1 MHDKWFYR
9 ASFAC
14 SNHPIHHPSGE
25 PMTTAAS
32 DPQIVPR
39 PPTSSPALRAADE
52 AVADALESVL
62 ADNTRRVYGAQWR
75 LFTDWCDEVGLQ
87 SMPADPLTVARYLAV
102 RAGSGATIAT
112 LRLVTFAIAKAHQW
126 AGH

>member
-1 MHDKWFYR
+1 
-9 ASFAC
+9 
-14 SNHPIHHPSGE
+14 
-25 PMTTAAS
+25 MTTAAS

-87 SMPADPLTVARYLAV
+87 SMPAEPTHRGPLP
-102 RAGSGATIAT
+102 GSACLSLFRIYPPD
-112 LRLVTFAIAKAHQW
+112 FQ
-126 AGH
+126 GH